1 MLRSVLPWL
10 LRSISGYGE
19 LLMPAAFK
27 PRQEWICA
35 MAGTYAIDKVNSPKT
50 SDTWL
55 KVSFE
60 MEGKVGDRKN

>member
-1 MLRSVLPWL
+1 
-10 LRSISGYGE
+10 
-19 LLMPAAFK
+19 MPAAFK